1 MHQDFLLT
9 ESVVSVIISINRKN
23 RKEILRKKEIR
34 LKKLGIIG
42 YGLRSETMMKAFQ
55 GIQAPVQVAAVAD
68 PLWCQKQKAFAQT
81 AEFAQT
87 VFYETAEE
95 MDVGKRKV
103 RWCADRNT
111 LQSTYEICGVGISEK
126 DTIVFRKT
134 SLH

>member
-23 RKEILRKKEIR
+23 RKEILRKKEKR

-68 PLWCQKQKAFAQT
+68 PLWCQKRKAFAQT

-87 VFYETAEE
+87 VFYE
-95 MDVGKRKV
+95 
-103 RWCADRNT
+103 
-111 LQSTYEICGVGISEK
+111 TYEICGVGISEK

>member
-9 ESVVSVIISINRKN
+9 ESVVPVIISINRKN

-68 PLWCQKQKAFAQT
+68 PLWCQKQEAFAQT

-95 MDVGKRKV
+95 MLEKGDHSGSDRYCSLPGFSLCRKKK
-103 RWCADRNT
+103 
-111 LQSTYEICGVGISEK
+111 LSQ
-126 DTIVFRKT
+126 
-134 SLH
+134 L

>member
-1 MHQDFLLT
+1 MKGKHFCQCIRIFIDG
-9 ESVVSVIISINRKN
+9 ESGSGNNKYQQKN

-68 PLWCQKQKAFAQT
+68 PLWCQKQEAFAQT

-95 MDVGKRKV
+95 M
-103 RWCADRNT
+103 
-111 LQSTYEICGVGISEK
+111 LEK
-126 DTIVFRKT
+126 KG
-134 SLH
+134 

>member
-9 ESVVSVIISINRKN
+9 ESVVPVIISINRKN

-68 PLWCQKQKAFAQT
+68 PLWCQKQEAFAQT

-87 VFYETAEE
+87 VFY
-95 MDVGKRKV
+95 
-103 RWCADRNT
+103 
-111 LQSTYEICGVGISEK
+111 
-126 DTIVFRKT
+126 
-134 SLH
+134 

>member
-1 MHQDFLLT
+1 MSMHQDFLLT

-87 VFYETAEE
+87 VF
-95 MDVGKRKV
+95 MKQRKRCWKKK
-103 RWCADRNT
+103 
-111 LQSTYEICGVGISEK
+111 G
-126 DTIVFRKT
+126 
-134 SLH
+134 

>member
-9 ESVVSVIISINRKN
+9 ESVVPVIISINRKN

-68 PLWCQKQKAFAQT
+68 PEA
-81 AEFAQT
+81 
-87 VFYETAEE
+87 
-95 MDVGKRKV
+95 G
-103 RWCADRNT
+103 
-111 LQSTYEICGVGISEK
+111 SICTDSRICT
-126 DTIVFRKT
+126 DCF
-134 SLH
+134 L